1 VRELG
6 VAITVRVLGDLSRFI
21 TAETTEMEG
30 AQWSVG
36 SALDEFVRRNPGL
49 GDAMFDAQGRLHYAI
64 FLRTGGRPVAWP
76 QGRDQVID
84 DGGELLLTRF
94 HSGG

>member
-1 VRELG
+1 
-6 VAITVRVLGDLSRFI
+6 VAITIRVLGDLRRFI
-21 TAETTEMEG
+21 SAETTEIEG
-30 AQWSVG
+30 AGWNVG
-36 SALDEFVRRNPGL
+36 GALEELVRRNPAL
-49 GDAMFDAQGRLHYAI
+49 NDAMFDSQGRLHYAI

-76 QGRDQVID
+76 QDKAKVIE